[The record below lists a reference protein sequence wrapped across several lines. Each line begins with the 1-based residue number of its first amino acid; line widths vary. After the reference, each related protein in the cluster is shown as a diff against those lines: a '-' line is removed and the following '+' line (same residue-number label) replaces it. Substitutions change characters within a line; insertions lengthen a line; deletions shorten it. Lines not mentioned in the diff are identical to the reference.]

1 MNKALLCNAMLV
13 LLARYRVPQ
22 VVLLTEQA
30 DPRQN
35 GVYEVMLDGYGDLA
49 RVGDP
54 ARRSERVKLGAGW
67 AVSDWPDEHGFCP
80 VVQVIDKEEAEWA
93 RRHGKK
99 VST

>member
-30 DPRQN
+30 DPREN
-35 GVYEVMLDGYGDLA
+35 GVYEVMLDGHGDLA

-80 VVQVIDKEEAEWA
+80 VVRGA
-93 RRHGKK
+93 
-99 VST
+99 S